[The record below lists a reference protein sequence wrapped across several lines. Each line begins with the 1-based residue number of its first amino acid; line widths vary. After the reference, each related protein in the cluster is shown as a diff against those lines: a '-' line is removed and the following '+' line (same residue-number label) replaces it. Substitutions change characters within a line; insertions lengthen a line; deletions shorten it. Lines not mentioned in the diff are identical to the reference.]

1 MSQGHGDG
9 SAQSPGS
16 SGDQRDLPLQT
27 KRWKDLHGLRAYQ
40 PPSWRCPA
48 SRDVLQRARRDPT
61 RRRGPAVAGRYPSRA
76 AESPAE
82 DQNLALGVAT
92 SVSCGGTSTS
102 TSTSTPS
109 TPSWAN
115 WSNEPS
121 SRASTPPSH
130 GSDTSPTR
138 PKRSAKARKPA
149 PACDTRT
156 RLCSGPSSRTGRATM
171 PQAQPATAVQRSTA
185 TLEVSR

>member
-82 DQNLALGVAT
+82 DQNPAMGVAT
-92 SVSCGGTSTS
+92 SMSCGGASTS

-109 TPSWAN
+109 TPSWPN

-121 SRASTPPSH
+121 PRPSTPPPH
-130 GSDTSPTR
+130 GSDTPSTR
-138 PKRSAKARKPA
+138 RRRSAKARKPA
-149 PACDTRT
+149 PARGMRT
-156 RLCSGPSSRTGRATM
+156 RLCSGPSSRTGRGTM
-171 PQAQPATAVQRSTA
+171 PQARPATAVQRSTA